1 MLSPTIIANKNSTI
15 TCTAEHIAS
24 FPSATLGTRVLC
36 LYRVSSDKQLYYD
49 DQHNVDIPMQ
59 RIRCREYAASQGW
72 SIVYELQEE
81 GISGYKVRAADRD
94 KIQLIKEYA
103 LNKQFDILL
112 VFMFDRIGR
121 IADETPFVV
130 EWLVNHGIRV
140 ISVSEGE
147 QKFESHTD
155 RLLNYIRFWQADGE
169 SQKTSI
175 RTANSLRILTEQG
188 HFTGGVCPYGYSF
201 VKKGRTNK
209 RKHEVYDLAICEDE
223 ALVVTLMFTLAATE
237 GYGAQRIANHLY
249 KVGIKNRSDRNWH
262 PATIRGILKNILYTG
277 VLRSGDSRSEVI
289 PELQIIDIPT
299 FDKVQGLHLAR
310 SKSHAQTR
318 TVPGVVRSSAL
329 LSGFIFCGDCGAR
342 LHVTTCGKGRRR
354 ADGTDV
360 MRTRYACQTK
370 TRSHGECAGQSVY
383 IHEKIDS
390 AVENQVFAIFAK
402 LKRLSRRDAVNACL
416 TTKIREKESIAQCA
430 RQSYEKARNDYLA
443 LQEELVKSLSGNSA
457 FSQEMIK
464 AVIYRRQCD
473 QEKALSDLSEAE
485 KRVEDTRKQAATISR
500 QFDELMEWARSY
512 SSASLDAKR
521 MILYHIIER
530 VDVFRNYQLNI
541 TFTEQVQQFLSTLHS
556 II

>member
-1 MLSPTIIANKNSTI
+1 MHTPTTI
-15 TCTAEHIAS
+15 TNTS
-24 FPSATLGTRVLC
+24 LTPSIQVPCPSTVPGTRVLC

-49 DQHNVDIPMQ
+49 EEQKVDIPMQ
-59 RIRCREYAASQGW
+59 RIRCREYAAAQGW
-72 SIVYELQEE
+72 NIVYELQEE

-175 RTANSLRILTEQG
+175 RTANSLHILTEQG
-188 HFTGGVCPYGYSF
+188 HFTGGACPYGYSF
-201 VKKGRTNK
+201 VKKGRVNK
-209 RKHEVYDLAICEDE
+209 RKREVYDLAICENE
-223 ALVVTLMFTLAATE
+223 ALIVTLMFTLAANE

-249 KVGIKNRSDRNWH
+249 KVGIKNRSGNNWH
-262 PATIRGILKNILYTG
+262 PATIRGMLRNTLYTG
-277 VLRSGDSRSEVI
+277 ILRSGDSRSEVI

-299 FDKVQGLHLAR
+299 FDKVQSLNLAR
-310 SKSHAQTR
+310 SNAHAQKR
-318 TVPGVVRSSAL
+318 AVPRATKSPAL
-329 LSGFIFCGDCGAR
+329 LSGFIFCGDCGSR

-383 IHEKIDS
+383 VLEKIDTT
-390 AVENQVFAIFAK
+390 VEAQVLAIFAK

-416 TTKIREKESIAQCA
+416 TAKVKEKESVVQNA
-430 RQSYEKARNDYLA
+430 RQAYEKARSDYLA
-443 LQEELVKSLSGNSA
+443 LQEELVKSLSGDSA
-457 FSQEMIK
+457 FSQDMIK
-464 AVIYRRQCD
+464 SVIHRRQCD
-473 QEKALSDLSEAE
+473 QEKSLSDLVEAE
-485 KRVEDTRKQAATISR
+485 QAVEQAKSQAAIISQ
-500 QFDELMEWARSY
+500 QFDELIDWVRKY
-512 SSASLDAKR
+512 PSASLDAKR
-521 MILYHIIER
+521 IILYHIIER
-530 VDVFRNYQLNI
+530 VDIFRGYRLNMQL
-541 TFTEQVQQFLSTLHS
+541 TEQVQQFLTNLPDMV
-556 II
+556 